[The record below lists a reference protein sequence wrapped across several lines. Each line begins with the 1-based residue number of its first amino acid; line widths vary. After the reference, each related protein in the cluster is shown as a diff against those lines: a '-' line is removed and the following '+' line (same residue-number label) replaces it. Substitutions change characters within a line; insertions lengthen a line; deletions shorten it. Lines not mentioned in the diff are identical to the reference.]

1 MEPQG
6 TSTATVHVQ
15 SVGGPPPVVARRK
28 GSSDPP
34 PSPIRKRIKAGED
47 RLRSLEESGFLS
59 DPSPFL
65 DTEMESEE
73 MPMAEE
79 EAPPSDTPMKDMSSL
94 HDAIDGGSP
103 ADVAQ
108 AVFAVPAVKQ
118 ELLRMFLEEVGN
130 ESSLLCS
137 EGILSAIKLLTGGQ
151 NLRERLHECAPIL
164 LNVLDTVSDTM
175 TAFTKAQPTKAGKR
189 ALEDLKR
196 QLTKMGKVH
205 VGTKIVESAKE
216 TFEGVSSGSEKES
229 RSGSVSDDNASEAES
244 SSSSPEPERRHI
256 RSPLTRMQSEPVS
269 LMMQSTPTNAGNTSE
284 KKRTHTRTPSAPIQ
298 IPTVSVAMPAEDV
311 DMSSSPSDG
320 FRERSLSLP
329 SNSKLF
335 QRGYKQGLF
344 EEHHSKSIKTSV
356 EVFVRAVN
364 DMEGAVLFPTRLRYI
379 SEDLDLSESLPTM
392 LRECDLYELFESLKK
407 LRTELD
413 EGRLTIAQ
421 YDGSSEQLKS
431 VVELI
436 HRQVLS
442 LSTILE
448 QLAETARLVTRQYE
462 EHL

>member
-6 TSTATVHVQ
+6 TSTASTVRVQ
-15 SVGGPPPVVARRK
+15 SSGGPPPVVARRK

-65 DTEMESEE
+65 DTEMDAEE
-73 MPMAEE
+73 MPMADE
-79 EAPPSDTPMKDMSSL
+79 EAPPCDTPMNDMSSL
-94 HDAIDGGSP
+94 HNIIDRGSP

-118 ELLRMFLEEVGN
+118 ELLRMFLEEVGT

-151 NLRERLHECAPIL
+151 NLRERLQECAPIL

-244 SSSSPEPERRHI
+244 SSSSPEPERRV
-256 RSPLTRMQSEPVS
+256 RTPLTRMQSEPVS
-269 LMMQSTPTNAGNTSE
+269 LMQSTPTVASNAAE

-298 IPTVSVAMPAEDV
+298 IPSVSVAMPAEDV

-335 QRGYKQGLF
+335 QRGYRQGIF

-356 EVFVRAVN
+356 EVFVRAVD

-379 SEDLDLSESLPTM
+379 SEDLDLSESLPAM

-413 EGRLTIAQ
+413 EGRLSFAQ
-421 YDGSSEQLKS
+421 YEGSSEQMRS
-431 VVELI
+431 IVELI

-442 LSTILE
+442 LSVILE